1 MRRNIQYFW
10 IRLRENVS
18 NKLIVKYFLVI
29 IAIVVICCSTL
40 GFLLFTFISDRW
52 QHEQQNLLA
61 ENAQNIALLAGRTST
76 LTLKYDSQGKVT
88 NSYAFTDRVT
98 DVLAVS
104 GESVEADIFI
114 VNLDGDTVLCSEDL
128 YGVTACRHRVK
139 TFSKSFVQNVLAEKT
154 DYRTTST
161 LEGIYPEKY
170 YVVAVPIVAA
180 DSQGNDVQIGI
191 VCAARTANAIKS
203 FRSEIGRVSIVL
215 ILLVS
220 FFCIAAVYLIVY
232 RWIIVPINNISAVA
246 KAYGKGDFS
255 ARVPVKSNDEIGQL
269 SNTFNNMATSLASS
283 ETMHRS
289 FIANVSHELKTPM
302 TTISGFIHGILDGVI
317 PPEEHQKYLTT
328 VANESDRLARL
339 VRAMLDL
346 SKIDSGAMKLNKMRF
361 DMTESIFRTVISFD
375 RRIEEKNLEIRGGD
389 EMASLFVDGDPDLI
403 HQVIYNLFENAVK
416 FANENGYVELQLTE
430 KGKDIYFRIRNS
442 GAGLSD
448 EELHHIFERFYK
460 TDRSRSLDK
469 TGVGLGLY
477 IVRTIINLHG
487 GEIKVSS
494 QLGEYTE
501 FEFYFPR
508 YDKSA
513 E

>member
-1 MRRNIQYFW
+1 MLRNIQYYWARF
-10 IRLRENVS
+10 RENIS
-18 NKLIVKYFLVI
+18 TKLIVKYFLVI
-29 IAIVVICCSTL
+29 MAIVVVCCSTL
-40 GFLLFTFISDRW
+40 GLLLFTFIADRW
-52 QHEQQNLLA
+52 QNEQQKILA

-76 LTLKYDSQGKVT
+76 LTLKYDSNGNVT

-104 GESVEADIFI
+104 GESIEADIFI
-114 VNLDGDTVLCSEDL
+114 VNLDGNTVLCSEDL
-128 YGVTACRHRVK
+128 YGVTACRHR
-139 TFSKSFVQNVLAEKT
+139 SKKFPQSFIQTVLAEKT
-154 DYRTTST
+154 DFRTTST
-161 LEGIYPEKY
+161 LEGIYTDKHY
-170 YVVAVPIVAA
+170 IVGVPIVAA
-180 DSQGNDVQIGI
+180 DAVGNDVQIGI
-191 VCAARTANAIKS
+191 VFAAKTAKTINT
-203 FRSEIGRVSIVL
+203 FRSEIGRVSFILIV
-215 ILLVS
+215 IVS
-220 FFCIAAVYLIVY
+220 LFCVAAVYLIVY
-232 RWIIVPINNISAVA
+232 KWIIVPINNISEVA

-255 ARVPVKSNDEIGQL
+255 ARVPVKSNDEIGRL
-269 SNTFNNMATSLASS
+269 TETFNNMANSLAAS

-302 TTISGFIHGILDGVI
+302 TTISGFVHGMLDGVI
-317 PPEEHQKYLTT
+317 PPEQHKKYMIK
-328 VANESDRLARL
+328 VADEADRLARL

-361 DMTESIFRTVISFD
+361 DITECIFQTVISFEQ
-375 RRIEEKNLEIRGGD
+375 RLEEKKLEIRGAD
-389 EMASLFVDGDPDLI
+389 SMASLFVDGDPDLI

-416 FANENGYVELQLTE
+416 FVNPNGYIQMELFE

-448 EELHHIFERFYK
+448 EELQHIFERFYK

-469 TGVGLGLY
+469 TGVGLGLF

-494 QLGEYTE
+494 MVGEYTE
-501 FEFYFPR
+501 FEFHFPR